1 MLENNRSFFRRHIGN
16 SAQEQKKMLNEL
28 GYKDIKELISKTV
41 PENIHFKDYLTYTK
55 KKFVK
60 KYGTYQKI
68 VLELTYRLGQIPGI
82 S

>member
-41 PENIHFKDYLTYTK
+41 SYFGLKSVRGSTNK
-55 KKFVK
+55 KGAEALRKMVKFLK
-60 KYGTYQKI
+60 NG
-68 VLELTYRLGQIPGI
+68 
-82 S
+82 